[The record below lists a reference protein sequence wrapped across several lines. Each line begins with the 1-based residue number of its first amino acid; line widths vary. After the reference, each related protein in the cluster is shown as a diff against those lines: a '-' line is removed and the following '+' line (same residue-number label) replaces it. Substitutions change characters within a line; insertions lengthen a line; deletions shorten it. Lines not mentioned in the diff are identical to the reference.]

1 MAQLPNYTLPQYA
14 ALKSATQEVQAHATP
29 AVPPQAQA
37 TQTPQL
43 PPTSMRQAQANYL
56 LDKLQEEAAE
66 VIQAVSKIRRFGE
79 NSTHPE
85 RTTTNK
91 QELVDELEDFLAILA
106 ALEYCKYLDLKP
118 QQKNILQKMHELIL

>member
-1 MAQLPNYTLPQYA
+1 MAQQLPKYTIPAYA
-14 ALKSATQEVQAHATP
+14 ALKSATQEVQEHTTPATP
-29 AVPPQAQA
+29 QQPP
-37 TQTPQL
+37 PQL

-79 NSTHPE
+79 NNKHPD

-91 QELVDELEDFLAILA
+91 EELVTELEDFLAILA

-118 QQKNILQKMHELIL
+118 QQKNILHKMHQLIL

>member
-1 MAQLPNYTLPQYA
+1 MSTPNNTWLPQYA
-14 ALKSATQEVQAHATP
+14 ALKSPTQEVQESELP
-29 AVPPQAQA
+29 KPL
-37 TQTPQL
+37 L
-43 PPTSMRQAQANYL
+43 PPTSLRQAQTNWL

-79 NSTHPE
+79 NSHHPD

-91 QELVDELEDFLAILA
+91 QELVTELEDFLAILA

-118 QQKNILQKMHELIL
+118 QQQNILAKTQALLR

>member
-1 MAQLPNYTLPQYA
+1 MALPPPNYTIPAYA
-14 ALKSATQEVQAHATP
+14 ALKSATQEVQSAEIPATP
-29 AVPPQAQA
+29 PPQAA
-37 TQTPQL
+37 QL

-79 NSTHPE
+79 NNKHPD

-91 QELVDELEDFLAILA
+91 EELVTELEDFLAILA

-118 QQKNILQKMHELIL
+118 QQKNILHKMHQLIL

>member
-1 MAQLPNYTLPQYA
+1 MALPPNYTIPQYA
-14 ALKSATQEVQAHATP
+14 ALKSATQEVQSAEIPATP
-29 AVPPQAQA
+29 QQPP
-37 TQTPQL
+37 PQL

-79 NSTHPE
+79 NNKHPD
-85 RTTTNK
+85 RSTTNK
-91 QELVDELEDFLAILA
+91 EELVTELEDLLAILA

-118 QQKNILQKMHELIL
+118 QQKNILHKMHQLIL

>member
-1 MAQLPNYTLPQYA
+1 MALPPPNYTIPAYA
-14 ALKSATQEVQAHATP
+14 ALKSATQEVQSAEIPATP
-29 AVPPQAQA
+29 QQPP
-37 TQTPQL
+37 PQL

-79 NSTHPE
+79 NNKHPD
-85 RTTTNK
+85 RSTTNK
-91 QELVDELEDFLAILA
+91 EELVTELEDLLAILA

-118 QQKNILQKMHELIL
+118 QQKNILHKMHQLIL